1 MYDLWKILHGEDNEH
16 VYVENLRVMAQVTTK
31 VIDPKRVLN
40 SQANA
45 NEDIIGR
52 QSSGGQGDDS

>member
-16 VYVENLRVMAQVTTK
+16 IYVENLRVMAQVVNK